1 MLNSNNDVLPA
12 QKLVILNSNHTRRL
26 PDIKN
31 SDIVD
36 LQARRR
42 ESTEEKKKRTER
54 KEKAQTDHQ

>member
-1 MLNSNNDVLPA
+1 MPNSTNDVLPA

-42 ESTEEKKKRTER
+42 ESTEEKTKRTER